1 MVGQYVEAIPKPGK
15 PGDSQG
21 DAEVMNWSALTKVPT
36 ASNFREFL
44 IIAGFAVVVILG
56 AELLI
61 WALKVPN
68 YIVPR
73 PSAIFGTLVSTMP
86 QMLPHI
92 ATTLQELIVGYM
104 FGALVGI
111 LLAGV
116 ITQFPLVEKII
127 TPYVILLVTTPML
140 ALVPL
145 LVLRFGFGPEPRI
158 IAVGLAVGPMVMINS
173 ATGFRRT
180 DLGKIALARSYGA
193 STLQIFRTIRFPI
206 ALPMIIVGLMVGGIF
221 GLLTAIGAEMLGGQY
236 GLGTRLVYYS
246 SLARM
251 ENFFATI
258 LIIAVI
264 GVLMYVIFFFIGR
277 RWANW
282 EA

>member
-1 MVGQYVEAIPKPGK
+1 MADPYIEEIPTLRKEGNASRD
-15 PGDSQG
+15 GG
-21 DAEVMNWSALTKVPT
+21 MMNWTALTSVPV
-36 ASNFREFL
+36 AKNFGEAV
-44 IIAGFAVVVILG
+44 IIFGFAIFVVAALETVIRLSD
-56 AELLI
+56 I
-61 WALKVPN
+61 PS
-68 YIVPR
+68 YIIPL
-73 PSAIFGTLVSTMP
+73 PSAVFAALFTTLP

-92 ATTLQELIVGYM
+92 ATTLQELLIGYAI
-104 FGALVGI
+104 GSIIGI
-111 LLAGV
+111 ILAGV
-116 ITQFPLVEKII
+116 ITQFPFAEKIV

-145 LVLRFGFGPEPRI
+145 LVLRLGFGLEPQI
-158 IAVGLAVGPMVMINS
+158 VAVALAVGPMVMINS

-221 GLLTAIGAEMLGGQY
+221 GLLTAIGAEMLGGQL

-258 LIIAVI
+258 LIIAFI
-264 GVLMYVIFFFIGR
+264 GILMYVIFFFIGR
-277 RWANW
+277 RWASW

>member
-1 MVGQYVEAIPKPGK
+1 MPDEYLEKIPELRKEADKP
-15 PGDSQG
+15 Q
-21 DAEVMNWSALTKVPT
+21 DAGVINWTALTTIPVAKNT
-36 ASNFREFL
+36 REFL
-44 IIAGFAVVVILG
+44 IILAVAIMVVGG

-61 WALKVPN
+61 RVSQTPS
-68 YIVPR
+68 YIVPL
-73 PSAIFGTLVSTMP
+73 PSAVFSALVSGMP
-86 QMLPHI
+86 LMLPHI
-92 ATTLQELIVGYM
+92 ATTLQELLIGYVI
-104 FGALVGI
+104 GSLIGI

-116 ITQFPLVEKII
+116 ITQFPFIEKVI
-127 TPYVILLVTTPML
+127 TPYVIVLVTTPML

-145 LVLRFGFGPEPRI
+145 LVLRLGFGLEPRI
-158 IAVGLAVGPMVMINS
+158 VAVALAVGPMVMINS

-221 GLLTAIGAEMLGGQY
+221 GLLTAIGAEMLGGQS

-258 LIIAVI
+258 LIIAFI
-264 GVLMYVIFFFIGR
+264 GIVMYVIFFFIGK
-277 RWANW
+277 RWASW